1 MADLDG
7 QWRTWTD
14 IGRLGRTLADSDG
27 HWRTQT
33 DSFCKGQACLP
44 RSQNKGESLSLGTD
58 RIGVFA
64 AGPDSAGFCRT
75 GTDGFRVTKK
85 AAGFCRKISFLSTL
99 NLHRAFLA
107 ACIRGPI
114 LF

>member
-27 HWRTQT
+27 LVLQ
-33 DSFCKGQACLP
+33 GQACLP
-44 RSQNKGESLSLGTD
+44 RSQNKGESLSLGID
-58 RIGVFA
+58 RIGVLA

-75 GTDGFRVTKK
+75 GTGGFRVTKK
-85 AAGFCRKISFLSTL
+85 AAGFCWILPENFLSTL

-107 ACIRGPI
+107 ACIRDPI

>member
-44 RSQNKGESLSLGTD
+44 RSQNKEESLSLGID
-58 RIGVFA
+58 RIGVLA

-75 GTDGFRVTKK
+75 ETGGFRVTKK
-85 AAGFCRKISFLSTL
+85 AAGFCWILPENFLPF
-99 NLHRAFLA
+99 HA
-107 ACIRGPI
+107 
-114 LF
+114 

>member
-44 RSQNKGESLSLGTD
+44 RSQNKGEFLSLGTD
-58 RIGVFA
+58 RIGVLA
-64 AGPDSAGFCRT
+64 AGPDSAGFESQIRQAVCLFGDR
-75 GTDGFRVTKK
+75 FLVHRPMFTK
-85 AAGFCRKISFLSTL
+85 SYDT
-99 NLHRAFLA
+99 
-107 ACIRGPI
+107 
-114 LF
+114 